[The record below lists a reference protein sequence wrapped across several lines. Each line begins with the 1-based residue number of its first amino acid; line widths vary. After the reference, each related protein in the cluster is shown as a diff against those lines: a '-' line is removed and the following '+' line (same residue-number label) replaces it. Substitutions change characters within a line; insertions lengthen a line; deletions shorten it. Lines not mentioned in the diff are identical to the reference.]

1 MIKNGN
7 IILRAVEPN
16 DVDLLYKWENDM
28 ELWQV
33 SNTLVP
39 FSKYQLMQFVKST
52 TLDIYHTRQLRLMI
66 DVEDVDSVQ
75 TAGMIDLFDFDPFH
89 NRGGIGIMVHEKW
102 RNKRIA
108 SESLRLF
115 INYASENIGIHNFY
129 CNILTTNEAS
139 IRLFVGLG
147 FELAGRKKEWLKIN
161 GKYEDEL
168 MYQLITSSGKGNS
181 ASSL

>member
-1 MIKNGN
+1 MIKSAN

-28 ELWQV
+28 KLWQV

-39 FSKYQLMQFVKST
+39 FSKYQLMQFVKSV

-66 DVEDVDSVQ
+66 DVEEADSVE

-89 NRGGIGIMVHEKW
+89 NRGGLGIMIHQKW
-102 RNKRIA
+102 QNKGIA
-108 SESLRLF
+108 SKALRLF
-115 INYASENIGIHNFY
+115 IDYASENLGIHNFY
-129 CNILTTNEAS
+129 CNIMAANEAS
-139 IRLFVGLG
+139 IRLFTSLG
-147 FELAGRKKEWLKIN
+147 FEMIGRKKEWLKFN

-168 MYQLITSSGKGNS
+168 MYQLIISSAKGNW